1 MDYAKMIDSVQGVA
15 CIVSVRK
22 GAEGEAAITIAA
34 ANKRYLASVN
44 KVDEEFVPNRPYSY
58 YIAQDPNFDAL
69 ARGCVSTHKIAHQ
82 YVNAELYDS
91 WLDLY
96 MIPLEDD
103 KDGNG
108 YCLFT
113 YEMTPKSDSEKMVDI
128 SAATAFSVLKTC
140 IKFRENE
147 DFKAT
152 LDSIVKDIRMQCES
166 DGCAL
171 ILTDIV
177 KRKIDLLSF
186 DSRDIYAPV
195 DEDVFFKPEFYNI
208 VETWHD
214 FMAGSNCIIISNEK
228 ELKSIEEKSPDWYK
242 SLKYSGV
249 RTMVLYPL
257 RIKDNLYGYIFA
269 TNFNADKTP
278 FIREL
283 MELNSYVLSAETE
296 NYRMRQQ
303 LEMLSTTDL
312 LTGVMNRNAMNSR
325 VFQLNDDEAA
335 RGRGVGAI
343 FIDVNGLKVVNDT
356 KGHRAGDKLIMSVAE
371 TLRDICRG
379 KEVYRAGGDEFVIIA
394 ADTPRE
400 EFDSLFDKLKSYSG
414 KDGGPSFAIGAAY
427 EDKNVSMKRIMK
439 AADAEMYKDKAEYYK
454 AHPDADRR
462 NK

>member
-1 MDYAKMIDSVQGVA
+1 MDYLKMIDSVQGVA

-22 GAEGEAAITIAA
+22 GADDAAITIVA

-44 KVDEEFVPNRPYSY
+44 KLDEEFVPGRPYSY

-69 ARGCVSTHKIAHQ
+69 ARGCVTTHKIAHQ
-82 YVNAELYDS
+82 YVNAELYNS

-103 KDGNG
+103 DDGNG

-113 YEMTPKSDSEKMVDI
+113 YEMNPKSDSEKMVDI

-147 DFKAT
+147 DFKTT
-152 LDSIVKDIRMQCES
+152 LDSIVKDIRKQCES

-171 ILTDIV
+171 ILTDTV

-186 DSRDIYAPV
+186 DSQNIYAPV

-242 SLKYSGV
+242 SLTYSGV
-249 RTMVLYPL
+249 KTMVLYPL

-278 FIREL
+278 FIREV

-303 LEMLSTTDL
+303 LEMLSKTDL
-312 LTGVMNRNAMNSR
+312 LTGVLNRNAMNNR
-325 VFQLNDDEAA
+325 VYALAADEEA
-335 RGRGVGAI
+335 RGCGVGAI
-343 FIDVNGLKVVNDT
+343 FVDVNGLKTVNDT
-356 KGHRAGDKLIMSVAE
+356 KGHQEGDKLIMKVAANVGA
-371 TLRDICRG
+371 ICKG
-379 KEVYRAGGDEFVIIA
+379 KEVYRAGGDEFVVIA
-394 ADTPRE
+394 ADTTGE
-400 EFDSLFDKLKSYSG
+400 EFNSMFDKLKSISNVE
-414 KDGGPSFAIGAAY
+414 GGPSFALGGCY
-427 EDKNVSMKRIMK
+427 QDKDINMRKIMK
-439 AADAEMYKDKAEYYK
+439 AADANMYKDKAEYYK
-454 AHPDADRR
+454 AHPDAEQR
-462 NK
+462 KK

>member
-1 MDYAKMIDSVQGVA
+1 MDYARMIDSVQGVA

-22 GAEGEAAITIAA
+22 GVEGEAAITIAA

-44 KVDEEFVPNRPYSY
+44 KLDEEFVPNRPYSY

-171 ILTDIV
+171 ILTDTV
-177 KRKIDLLSF
+177 NRRIDLLSF
-186 DSRDIYAPV
+186 DSHNIYAPV

-214 FMAGSNCIIISNEK
+214 FLSGSNCIIISSEK
-228 ELKSIEEKSPDWYK
+228 EFDAVKEKSPDWYK

-249 RTMVLYPL
+249 KNLVLYPL

-278 FIREL
+278 FIREV

-303 LEMLSTTDL
+303 LEMLSNTDL

-325 VFQLNDDEAA
+325 VYRLNDDEAA

-343 FIDVNGLKVVNDT
+343 FVDVNGLKVVNDT
-356 KGHRAGDKLIMSVAE
+356 KGHLAGDKLIMSVAE
-371 TLRDICRG
+371 TLRDTCRG
-379 KEVYRAGGDEFVIIA
+379 KGVYRAG
-394 ADTPRE
+394 
-400 EFDSLFDKLKSYSG
+400 
-414 KDGGPSFAIGAAY
+414 
-427 EDKNVSMKRIMK
+427 
-439 AADAEMYKDKAEYYK
+439 
-454 AHPDADRR
+454 
-462 NK
+462 